1 MWALVQSGAP
11 ITKEQAEK
19 FKKDLEELI
28 ARGAASVPAIRE
40 FLAKN
45 MDSDFGEANGT
56 DELGFFSMRA
66 TMIDALKKIGG
77 PEGILGL
84 EQVLQSSGVPNELL
98 DVANGLDAQAP
109 GQFRDEI
116 LKAAHEALEMAA
128 ANQLGTNVELGPAYR
143 ILNVYG
149 EALNAESTAERQP
162 ASFTQAM
169 QLANQPNGEG
179 LPALLQM
186 AQNPSPQ
193 ATGRIL
199 ATEMIAQLAA
209 SNDEALKSLLQM
221 AGNDQISNRAWTLI
235 APILAGGEFQADP
248 NATGAP
254 FTLVDTATTP
264 AQVKN
269 RMEILNHFLQSLDPN
284 SAGASALKAELQHLQ
299 TKIN

>member
-11 ITKEQAEK
+11 ITKEQAAR

-28 ARGAASVPAIRE
+28 AGGGASVPAIRD
-40 FLAKN
+40 FLTKN
-45 MDSDFGEANGT
+45 VDSDFGEANGT
-56 DELGFFSMRA
+56 DELGFSSMRA

-77 PEGILGL
+77 AEGILGL
-84 EQVLQSSGVPNELL
+84 EQVLQSSAVPNELL

-116 LKAAHEALEMAA
+116 LKAAHEALEMAT

-149 EALNAESTAERQP
+149 EALNAEAAAERQP

-179 LPALLQM
+179 LHALLQM
-186 AQNPSPQ
+186 AQNPNPQ
-193 ATGRIL
+193 ASGRIL

-209 SNDEALKSLLQM
+209 RDDEALKSLLQM
-221 AGNDQISNRAWTLI
+221 AGKDQISNRAWTLI
-235 APILAGGEFQADP
+235 APILAGGQFQADP
-248 NATGAP
+248 NATGAA

-264 AQVKN
+264 AQVRD
-269 RMEILNHFLQSLDPN
+269 RMEMVNHFLQSLDPD
-284 SAGASALKAELQHLQ
+284 SAGASALKAELQHLR
-299 TKIN
+299 TKLN